1 MRKAIIIGASSG
13 IGMQLAKELSLDG
26 YFLGLAARRIELLT
40 SLKNYLP
47 GPCCVHGM
55 DITRVAEAVSALHN
69 MISEMDGVDLIV
81 ISAGAGHIN
90 LDLKWELEED
100 TIQTNVAGF
109 TTLAGASLAYFMRRG
124 EGHIAAVSSVAALR
138 GGADSPAYYASKA
151 FVSNYLEGLRCKVAK
166 QNMNIAITDIRP
178 GLVDTAMAKGEGL
191 FWVMPLK
198 TAARQIYNAIRK
210 RKTVAYIT
218 KRWGL
223 IAALLRIMPKWL
235 YSKL

>member
-26 YFLGLAARRIELLT
+26 YSLGLAARRVELL
-40 SLKNYLP
+40 SALKNSL
-47 GPCCVHGM
+47 GCQCFVHGM
-55 DITRVAEAVSALHN
+55 DITSVAEAVSTLNN
-69 MISEMDGVDLIV
+69 MICEMDGVDLIV
-81 ISAGAGHIN
+81 ISAGTGHIN
-90 LDLKWELEED
+90 HDLKWELEEN
-100 TIQTNVAGF
+100 TIQTNVVGF
-109 TTLAGASLAYFMRRG
+109 TAIADASLAYFMRRG

-151 FVSNYLEGLRCKVAK
+151 FVSNSLEGLRCKVAK

-191 FWVMPLK
+191 FWVMPLH
-198 TAARQIYNAIRK
+198 TAARQIHKALRK